1 MEPDKNGGQ
10 PLLEVRNLVKHF
22 PVYSRGILLKKLVG
36 HVHAVDDISFS
47 IDKGETLGLVGESG
61 CGKTTTG
68 KAILHLEWPTSGRIH
83 FEGEDAT
90 EVFDIGDAK
99 KVLYMRRNMQMVFQ
113 NPYGSLDPRMTV
125 YDIVS
130 EPFRIHGHVPR
141 KQWNERVYALLKLV
155 GLEPYHAERYP
166 HEFSGGQRQRI
177 GIARALAV
185 DPKLIVAD
193 EPVSSLDVSVRA
205 QILNLLMDLQKKEGL
220 SFLYISHDL
229 SSVRQISSRTAVMYL
244 GQIVETAS
252 SEEIFSK
259 PLHPYTMALLS
270 AIPIPDP
277 EKKVMRIV
285 LPGEVPSAIDPPKGC
300 RFNPRCK
307 YATDKCRAEEPA
319 LREIKKNHQA
329 ACHYAEDFL

>member
-1 MEPDKNGGQ
+1 MEPDKNGGR
-10 PLLEVRNLVKHF
+10 PLLEVKNLVKHF
-22 PVYSRGILLKKLVG
+22 PVYSRGILMKKLVG

-68 KAILHLEWPTSGRIH
+68 KAVLHLEWPTSGRIH

-99 KVLYMRRNMQMVFQ
+99 RVLSMRRNMQMVFQ

-141 KQWNERVYALLKLV
+141 KQWSERVYALLKLV

-229 SSVRQISSRTAVMYL
+229 SSVRQISRRTAVMYL

>member
-68 KAILHLEWPTSGRIH
+68 KAVLHLEWPTSGRIH

-185 DPKLIVAD
+185 GPKLIVAD

>member
-10 PLLEVRNLVKHF
+10 PLLEVKNLVKHF
-22 PVYSRGILLKKLVG
+22 PVYSRGILLRKLVG

-68 KAILHLEWPTSGRIH
+68 KAVLHLEWPTSGRIY
-83 FEGEDAT
+83 FEGEDAS

-99 KVLYMRRNMQMVFQ
+99 RVLSMRRNMQMVFQ

-185 DPKLIVAD
+185 GPKLIVAD

-205 QILNLLMDLQKKEGL
+205 QILNLLMDLQKEEGL

-229 SSVRQISSRTAVMYL
+229 SSVRQISRRTAVMYL
-244 GQIVETAS
+244 GRIVETAS
-252 SEEIFSK
+252 SEEIFLK

-277 EKKVMRIV
+277 EKKIMRIV

-319 LREIKKNHQA
+319 LREIKKDHQT

>member
-1 MEPDKNGGQ
+1 MEPDKNDGQ
-10 PLLEVRNLVKHF
+10 PLLEVRDLVKHF
-22 PVYSRGILLKKLVG
+22 PVYSRGILFRKLVG

-47 IDKGETLGLVGESG
+47 IDKAETLGLVGESG

-68 KAILHLEWPTSGRIH
+68 KALLHLEWPTSGRIR
-83 FEGEDAT
+83 FEGEDVT

-99 KVLYMRRNMQMVFQ
+99 KMLSMRRNMQMVFQ

-141 KQWNERVYALLKLV
+141 EQWNERVYALLKLV

-244 GQIVETAS
+244 GQIVEMAT

-307 YATDKCRAEEPA
+307 YATDKCREEEPT
-319 LREIKKNHQA
+319 LREIGKNHVV

>member
-68 KAILHLEWPTSGRIH
+68 KAVLHLEWPTSGRIH

-99 KVLYMRRNMQMVFQ
+99 RVLSMRRNMQMVFQ

-185 DPKLIVAD
+185 GPKLIVAD

-229 SSVRQISSRTAVMYL
+229 SSVRQISRRTAVMYL